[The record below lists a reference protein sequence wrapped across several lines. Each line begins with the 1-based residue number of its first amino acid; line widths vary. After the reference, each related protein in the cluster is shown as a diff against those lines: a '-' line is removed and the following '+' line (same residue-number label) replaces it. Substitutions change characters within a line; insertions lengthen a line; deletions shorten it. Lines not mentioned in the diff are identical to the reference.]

1 MHKLYQRLY
10 ELCASGANRSS
21 KDLRRAK
28 SSQAIS
34 TVVQVVR
41 ARSTRVELRLEAC
54 EGCTSCINGGAS
66 GTRQEHTV

>member
-10 ELCASGANRSS
+10 KLCASAANRSS
-21 KDLRRAK
+21 KDLGRAK

-41 ARSTRVELRLEAC
+41 AKSTRVELRLEAC
-54 EGCTSCINGGAS
+54 EGCTSCINGGTS
-66 GTRQEHTV
+66 GARQEHTV